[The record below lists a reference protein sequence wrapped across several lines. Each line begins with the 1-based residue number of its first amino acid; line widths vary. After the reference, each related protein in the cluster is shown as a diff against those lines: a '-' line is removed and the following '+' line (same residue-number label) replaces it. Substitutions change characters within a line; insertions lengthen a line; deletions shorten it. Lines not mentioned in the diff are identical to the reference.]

1 MNLKTYLQD
10 CDAALAD
17 IFADL
22 PRQAVTSLT
31 RERLIDRPHGDLPRW
46 MAALEAL
53 PEGPATCDLGADAL
67 RIGRSGDQDPNAVKT
82 ALEGLIPWRKGPFD
96 FFGVEVDTEW
106 RSDWK
111 WQRVAPHLSPL
122 AGRRVLDVGCGSGY
136 HCWRMAAEGA
146 AKVVGIDPTILFLV
160 QYLAVKRFAPTMPV
174 WFLPVRMEE
183 MPAEQQNFDTVLSM
197 GVLYHRRSPLDHI
210 LELKGALASGGELV
224 LETLVVEGDALTVL
238 MPEDRYAAMRNVFFL
253 PSVAMLKIW
262 LQRCGF
268 VDVRCVDESTTST
281 DEQRATDWMR
291 FQSLPDFLDPD
302 DSTLT
307 REGYPAPRRAVL
319 VARKP

>member
-1 MNLKTYLQD
+1 MLEKYLLD

-17 IFADL
+17 TYADA
-22 PRQAVTSLT
+22 PRQALLALA

-46 MAALEAL
+46 MAALAAL
-53 PEGPATCDLGADAL
+53 PQGPVDCDLGANAL
-67 RIGRSGDQDPNAVKT
+67 RIGQHGQHDIQAVKA
-82 ALEGLIPWRKGPFD
+82 ALEGLIPWRKGPFV

-122 AGRRVLDVGCGSGY
+122 AGRKVLDVGCGSGY
-136 HCWRMAAEGA
+136 HCWRMAAAGA
-146 AKVVGIDPTILFLV
+146 AQVVGIDPTILFLV
-160 QYLAVKRFAPTMPV
+160 QYLAVKRFAADAPV

-183 MPAEQQNFDTVLSM
+183 LPAEQQNFDTVLSM

-210 LELKGALASGGELV
+210 LELKGALVSGGELV
-224 LETLVVEGDALTVL
+224 LETLVVEGDAQTVL
-238 MPEDRYAAMRNVFFL
+238 MPEDRYAVMRNVFFL
-253 PSVAMLKIW
+253 PSVAMLKTW

-268 VDVRCVDESTTST
+268 VDIRCVDESTTT
-281 DEQRATDWMR
+281 VGEQRSTDWMR
-291 FQSLPDFLDPD
+291 FQSLPDFLDPED
-302 DSTLT
+302 PSLT